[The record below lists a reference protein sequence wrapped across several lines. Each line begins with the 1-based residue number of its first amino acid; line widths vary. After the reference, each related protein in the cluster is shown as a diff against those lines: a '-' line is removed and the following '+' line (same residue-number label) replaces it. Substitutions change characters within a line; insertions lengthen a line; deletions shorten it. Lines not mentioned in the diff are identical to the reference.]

1 MKNQKAIQGSSLK
14 RRLTFRKKAIIV
26 VFALYVT
33 FILLSRI
40 PYLAES
46 QVRSKA
52 EMDDKYVYNLVFPED
67 GTHTHYY
74 IERWDPSSDGRI
86 ELTYWTATH
95 TLNVE
100 TTNLKVLTIECKL
113 IYFGESMKV
122 FKTNPYDDPAYYRQ
136 YFIDND
142 EFLIN
147 VEANDKINELKFLE
161 FPEPTEVWVND
172 EKWEEDTDY
181 KFVGNEMQFE
191 EVPQG
196 TTKVVLFFL
205 EKFAPVAKFTM
216 SKSSTQVD
224 KKNVYELNQEVS
236 FDGTTSTDED
246 GIIEDYEWD
255 FGDGSEPGVDDIV
268 THKYI
273 ELGEFM
279 VILEVTD
286 DHGLTGTVEKTLKIV
301 ISTDDLDGDAMPDWW
316 EYKYMPKVNPETP
329 DADEDADDDGL
340 TNLQEYLNN
349 TDPRIIDTDDD
360 TYSDYDEIVKYKT
373 NASNPNSMPEEKK
386 GTGLDELLNY
396 LIIIAIII
404 IILIFIVLGLL
415 IRKRKKKVE
424 EKERAAPEV
433 EEGEEG
439 EAGPMPGMPPMQI
452 PMLGPGAGVQEMYG
466 EHYPG
471 YTPYPPEPEP
481 MRAPGE
487 REAPPISREE
497 IYKPGVEPEPPLLKA
512 EPKYPYS
519 GIEEDVAHEEL
530 ASELEGMAI
539 PPEEGIPALEEGLP
553 PEEVPME
560 EEVPEEEVEVK
571 DDKELESE
579 EKLEEET
586 LEEEEAETKPEEV
599 EEPEEKVEFTVKD
612 YVRLGAIH
620 FKNEEYSDAILEWQ
634 KALDV
639 EPDHPE
645 IVASIK
651 EAMTRLKEKK

>member
-1 MKNQKAIQGSSLK
+1 MKYQKARQDSSLK
-14 RRLTFRKKAIIV
+14 QKLNFRKKAIIV
-26 VFALYVT
+26 AFALYVT

-40 PYLAES
+40 PYIAEP
-46 QVRSKA
+46 QLRSRA
-52 EMDDKYVYNLVFPED
+52 NMDDEYVYNLVFPED

-74 IERWDPSSDGRI
+74 VERWDTSADGRI

-100 TTNLKVLTIECKL
+100 TTNLKVLTIDCKL

-122 FKTNPYDDPAYYRQ
+122 FKINPYDDPAYYKQ

-142 EFLIN
+142 EFQIN

-181 KFVGNEMQFE
+181 KFMGNEMEFE

-196 TTKVVLFFL
+196 TTKVVLFFK
-205 EKFAPVAKFTM
+205 EKFPPVAKFTM
-216 SKSSTQVD
+216 TESSTQKD
-224 KKNVYELNQEVS
+224 KKNVYELNQDIS
-236 FDGTTSTDED
+236 FDGTTSTDKD
-246 GIIEDYEWD
+246 GTIEEYEWD
-255 FGDGSEPGVDDIV
+255 FGDGSEPALGNIV
-268 THKYI
+268 THKYT
-273 ELGEFM
+273 ELGEFN
-279 VILEVTD
+279 VTLEVTD
-286 DHGLTGTVEKTLKIV
+286 DHGLTGTVEKALIIV
-301 ISTDDLDGDAMPDWW
+301 KSTDDLDGDLIPDWW
-316 EYKYMPKVNPETP
+316 EYMHMPKLNPEAD
-329 DADEDADDDGL
+329 DAAEDADKDGL

-349 TDPRIIDTDDD
+349 TDPKRIDTDGDE
-360 TYSDYDEIVKYKT
+360 YSDYDEIVKHKT
-373 NASNPNSMPEEKK
+373 NATNKLDFPEEKK

-424 EKERAAPEV
+424 EKAVPEV
-433 EEGEEG
+433 EEGAKG
-439 EAGPMPGMPPMQI
+439 EAGPVPGMPPMQI
-452 PMLGPGAGVQEMYG
+452 PIPGPGAGVEETMYG
-466 EHYPG
+466 ELYPG
-471 YTPYPPEPEP
+471 ITPYPPEPEP
-481 MRAPGE
+481 IRAPRE
-487 REAPPISREE
+487 RKAPPITREE
-497 IYKPGVEPEPPLLKA
+497 LYKPGAVPEPPLLKA

-530 ASELEGMAI
+530 AAELEGMAI
-539 PPEEGIPALEEGLP
+539 PPEDGIPGLEEGLP
-553 PEEVPME
+553 PEEELLAEEEMPE
-560 EEVPEEEVEVK
+560 EEVPK
-571 DDKELESE
+571 
-579 EKLEEET
+579 
-586 LEEEEAETKPEEV
+586 

-620 FKNEEYSDAILEWQ
+620 FKNEEYSDAIIEWQ
-634 KALDV
+634 KALDI

-651 EAMTRLKEKK
+651 EAMAKLREK